1 MVKLKQKIGKFI
13 NVFFLV
19 LFLIPFGNPT
29 GASAKSP
36 FASVAATVALTAPT
50 FSDAID
56 VDLQWSVSG
65 LPVSSTHYVLIWSRK
80 KAASATTYLVANCK
94 LVSTIPPNVS
104 GSSGVVTFSYS
115 PVVVVSQ
122 DEVEFV
128 LTVENTAITG
138 PGCAGAPASL
148 PAATVPLSTTFIDTT
163 APSLFFTANPPS
175 KGTSAWNANPVA
187 CNTFEMW
194 GIASDNLSGVAI
206 GYSGLQTWNQA
217 VTGIFIPPAE
227 GTAPALLSWQ
237 YTFPSTASGQWT
249 FKVNPTDAVG
259 NDQTAVISFRNILD
273 TPSTAERANCPS
285 FPDIAGNPNE
295 TYFRYLAKL
304 GIFSGDG
311 NGYSNINSTLSRA
324 EAATLFEKA
333 NGYTATGLPIAPP
346 PNKPGCIFTDVSSSD
361 WFSGWVWQACDDGF
375 MNGAGGGLFD
385 PYGTFSR
392 GQAVTVLNNINTT
405 PKSSYLAAYSNTY
418 RTVLNKNALWRS
430 TTLYRSLPWTDLPD
444 TIEAYYSIPAKRA
457 YNAGVIEATGPTTF
471 SPGSPILRG
480 EFAKMLYRALSRI
493 P

>member
-1 MVKLKQKIGKFI
+1 MGKSSQKVGNLIKALLLILCLI
-13 NVFFLV
+13 NAAH
-19 LFLIPFGNPT
+19 PT
-29 GASAKSP
+29 
-36 FASVAATVALTAPT
+36 SVMAQSSVTSVTATVTLTSPT

-56 VDLQWSVSG
+56 VDIQWSVSG
-65 LPVSSTHYVLIWSRK
+65 LPASSTHHVLIWARK
-80 KAASATTYLVANCK
+80 KASPATTYLVANCK
-94 LVSTIPPNVS
+94 LVASIPPNVG

-115 PVVVVSQ
+115 PLIVSSQ
-122 DEVEFV
+122 NEIEFV
-128 LTVENTAITG
+128 LTVENSAITG
-138 PGCAGAPASL
+138 PGCSGAPASL
-148 PAATVPLSTTFIDTT
+148 PATTTPLSTTFIDTT

-175 KGTSAWNANPVA
+175 KGANAWNANPVA

-194 GIASDNLSGVAI
+194 GIASDNLSGATI

-227 GTAPALLSWQ
+227 GTAPILLSWQ
-237 YTFPSTASGQWT
+237 YTFLSTASGPWT
-249 FKVNPTDAVG
+249 FKVNPMDAVG

-285 FPDIAGNPNE
+285 FPDIVGNPNE

-333 NGYTATGLPIAPP
+333 NGYTATGLPTSAPA
-346 PNKPGCIFTDVSSSD
+346 NCSFADVNLSD
-361 WFSGWVWQACDDGF
+361 WFAGWVWQACKDGF

-385 PYGTFSR
+385 PYGLFSR

-418 RTVLNKNALWRS
+418 RTVLNKNAFWRS
-430 TTLYRSLPWTDLPD
+430 TTLYRSLPWIDLPD
-444 TIEAYYSIPAKRA
+444 TTEAYYSIPAKRA
-457 YNAGVIEATGPTTF
+457 YNAGVADETGPATF
-471 SPGSPILRG
+471 SPGNPILRG
-480 EFAKMLYRALSRI
+480 EFAKMLYRALSRV